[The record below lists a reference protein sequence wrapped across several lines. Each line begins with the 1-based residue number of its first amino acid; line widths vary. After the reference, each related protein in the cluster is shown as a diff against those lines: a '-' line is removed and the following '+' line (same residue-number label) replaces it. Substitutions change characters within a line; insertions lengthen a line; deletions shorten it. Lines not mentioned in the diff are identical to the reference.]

1 MVGAHPSILRYF
13 SLVDK
18 VPGYQELPIIIP
30 EGGLEQE
37 GIEGGWGD
45 TTSWGDEAKNRA
57 GAVTNADTDAA
68 GALAINGA
76 RSVAAGA
83 AAEEKSEEKKI
94 TEAEEELA
102 ETWIKRVLLWIW

>member
-1 MVGAHPSILRYF
+1 MVEAHASILRYF

-30 EGGLEQE
+30 EGGVEQE

-45 TTSWGDEAKNRA
+45 TTSWGGNAKNSA
-57 GAVTNADTDAA
+57 DEVTDADTDAA

-83 AAEEKSEEKKI
+83 AAAAAAAVAEEESGKKKI
-94 TEAEEELA
+94 TEAEEELV
-102 ETWIKRVLLWIW
+102 ET

>member
-1 MVGAHPSILRYF
+1 MVAAHPSILRYF
-13 SLVDK
+13 NLVDK

-45 TTSWGDEAKNRA
+45 EAKNSA
-57 GAVTNADTDAA
+57 DAVTDADTDAA
-68 GALAINGA
+68 GALALNGA

-83 AAEEKSEEKKI
+83 AAAAATTAKEKYEEEKI
-94 TEAEEELA
+94 IEAEE
-102 ETWIKRVLLWIW
+102 

>member
-1 MVGAHPSILRYF
+1 MVEAHASILRYF

-30 EGGLEQE
+30 EGGVEQE

-45 TTSWGDEAKNRA
+45 TTSWGGKAKNSA
-57 GAVTNADTDAA
+57 DAVTDADTDAA

-83 AAEEKSEEKKI
+83 AAVAEEKSGKKKI
-94 TEAEEELA
+94 TEAEEELV
-102 ETWIKRVLLWIW
+102 ET